1 MQTNT
6 KTIMALKVCKEC
18 NREYSDTLEA
28 CPHCGFVDSTKV
40 TIFGY
45 TESFAINPDV
55 SIYKDDVQIASVSK
69 SDKISLN
76 ITEPCELKFKS
87 SMRTAR
93 CYVKPG
99 DAVVL
104 SFNRTT
110 GGLSATVTSKENAA
124 TEINIKRGND
134 STRIIWIIIICAI
147 LFGLSMSL

>member
-1 MQTNT
+1 
-6 KTIMALKVCKEC
+6 MALKVCKEC
-18 NREYSDTLEA
+18 SREYSDTLDA

-40 TIFGY
+40 TIYGY

-55 SIYKDDVQIASVSK
+55 SIYKDGVQIASVSK
-69 SDKISLN
+69 SDKITLN

-87 SMRTAR
+87 SIRSAK
-93 CYVKPG
+93 CYVRPG

-124 TEINIKRGND
+124 TEINIKKGKD

-147 LFGLSMSL
+147 LFGLSMSI

>member
-1 MQTNT
+1 MT
-6 KTIMALKVCKEC
+6 LKVCKEC
-18 NREYSDTLEA
+18 SREYSDTLDA

-40 TIFGY
+40 TIYGY

-55 SIYKDDVQIASVSK
+55 SIYKDGVQIASVSK
-69 SDKISLN
+69 SDKITLN

-87 SMRTAR
+87 SIRSAK
-93 CYVKPG
+93 CYVRPG

-124 TEINIKRGND
+124 TEINIKKGKD

-147 LFGLSMSL
+147 LFALSMSM

>member
-1 MQTNT
+1 M
-6 KTIMALKVCKEC
+6 TI
-18 NREYSDTLEA
+18 Y
-28 CPHCGFVDSTKV
+28 
-40 TIFGY
+40 GY

-55 SIYKDDVQIASVSK
+55 SIYKDGVQIASVSK
-69 SDKISLN
+69 SDKITLN

-87 SMRTAR
+87 SIRSAK
-93 CYVKPG
+93 CYVRPG

-124 TEINIKRGND
+124 TEINIKKGKD

-147 LFGLSMSL
+147 LFALSMSI

>member
-1 MQTNT
+1 
-6 KTIMALKVCKEC
+6 MALKVCKEC

-69 SDKISLN
+69 CDKISLN
-76 ITEPCELKFKS
+76 ITEPCVLKFKS

-110 GGLSATVTSKENAA
+110 GGLSATITSKENAA